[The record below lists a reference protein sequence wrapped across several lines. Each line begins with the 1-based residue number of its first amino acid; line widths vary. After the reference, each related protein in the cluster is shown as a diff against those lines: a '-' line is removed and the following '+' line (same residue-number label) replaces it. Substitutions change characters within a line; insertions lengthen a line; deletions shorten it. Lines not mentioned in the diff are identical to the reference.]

1 MLYIHSSWRQNEPW
15 YLIFCILQYYT
26 QSLCMLIFLL
36 LAYTITLQYTEQRR
50 FTAMFWKTI
59 HTSLKYGHRK
69 FEKTRRL
76 AVHTNNIIKLT
87 VKYGFDDDDDEDD
100 EDGMNSLH
108 RPPEAIRLRCTEN
121 ILMNI
126 YYIMCTLVGWLV
138 LAPREK
144 GVRNDA

>member
-1 MLYIHSSWRQNEPW
+1 M
-15 YLIFCILQYYT
+15 
-26 QSLCMLIFLL
+26 
-36 LAYTITLQYTEQRR
+36 
-50 FTAMFWKTI
+50 
-59 HTSLKYGHRK
+59 
-69 FEKTRRL
+69 
-76 AVHTNNIIKLT
+76 HTNNIIKLT
-87 VKYGFDDDDDEDD
+87 VKYGFDDDDDDD